1 MLNAYS
7 RPLFVV
13 LGASDALMQGLPC
26 LSFMLL
32 LLAYYCAHYALSD
45 RRYLESLG

>member
-1 MLNAYS
+1 MPIHAPI
-7 RPLFVV
+7 RGV
-13 LGASDALMQGLPC
+13 LKASDALMQELPC

-32 LLAYYCAHYALSD
+32 LSAYYCTNYAIRD